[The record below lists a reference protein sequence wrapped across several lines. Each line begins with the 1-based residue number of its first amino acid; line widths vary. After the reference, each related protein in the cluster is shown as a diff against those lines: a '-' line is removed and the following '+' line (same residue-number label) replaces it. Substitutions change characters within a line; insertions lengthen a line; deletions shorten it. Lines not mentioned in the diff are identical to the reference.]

1 MTFNSAKS
9 FGFGVLQPFTPPLWL
24 AFFLLFDPISGIRAL
39 FSSFDFNQSRVLA
52 MANKFTTK
60 PHVFDG
66 LDFSY
71 WCDKMQSY
79 IMAEDYDVCQK
90 VS

>member
-1 MTFNSAKS
+1 
-9 FGFGVLQPFTPPLWL
+9 
-24 AFFLLFDPISGIRAL
+24 
-39 FSSFDFNQSRVLA
+39 

-66 LDFSY
+66 SDFAY

-79 IMAEDYDVCQK
+79 IMAEDYDVWQK
-90 VS
+90 VA

>member
-1 MTFNSAKS
+1 
-9 FGFGVLQPFTPPLWL
+9 
-24 AFFLLFDPISGIRAL
+24 
-39 FSSFDFNQSRVLA
+39 
-52 MANKFTTK
+52 MANKFITK
-60 PHVFDG
+60 SHVFDG